1 MQSCKRHTAKI
12 IIEQLRQDG
21 KDWILNLLTFHKK
34 KHKTESEHQV
44 WQEGCYPKQI
54 LSVEM
59 LNQKSEYIHYNPV
72 RRGYVSEPEH
82 WIYSSAGDYPDLF
95 INIRFPEKRAGKRR
109 DPGYA

>member
-12 IIEQLRQDG
+12 IIEELRQDG

-44 WQEGCYPKQI
+44 WQEGFYPKQI
-54 LSVEM
+54 LSIEM
-59 LNQKSEYIHYNPV
+59 LNQKIEYIHYNPV

-82 WIYSSAGDYPDLF
+82 WIYSSAGDYIVDRKGVIDLQDL
-95 INIRFPEKRAGKRR
+95 PV
-109 DPGYA
+109 